1 MLTVLRRNKEADMMM
16 CKNFVQVSIVTEYN
30 IIFMWPRVTLSYR
43 AWSQFMKPDWDSFF
57 YRSMCAEHK
66 GEHLSFPC
74 VPQAAQPAVTS
85 ERSNLFH
92 SIVPSYKSWSP
103 ECVRLSV
110 CENIPNTTYQSNQPN
125 HTATHT
131 NTHPVNME
139 YIYIFFKKQH
149 FTFANFTENRVLILN
164 ADKNKHDSNT
174 KTKDVNFSG
183 HVKQL

>member
-1 MLTVLRRNKEADMMM
+1 M

-139 YIYIFFKKQH
+139 YIYLKKKS
-149 FTFANFTENRVLILN
+149 NILPLQTLP
-164 ADKNKHDSNT
+164 KIECSYWTLT
-174 KTKDVNFSG
+174 KTNMTQTPKWM
-183 HVKQL
+183 L